1 MITKTDLTD
10 VTFLIPLRIDS
21 IDRLENL
28 LEVISFI
35 DKHFDTNIHLLESS
49 EFNNHI
55 LPRLLPANVVQPFVW
70 TMTRF

>member
-1 MITKTDLTD
+1 MIKRTNLTD

-35 DKHFDTNIHLLESS
+35 DKHFDTNIHLLEAS
-49 EFNNHI
+49 ELNNHI
-55 LPRLLPANVVQPFVW
+55 LPKLLANNNSLEAIE
-70 TMTRF
+70 